1 MARRQPSCASQS
13 QSLLSCSQQPLKA
26 EYGNVLVGDIARVY
40 DGDTIT
46 VNVPQWP
53 DIVGEE
59 VGIRVRGIDTP
70 EIRGGCEAEEKK
82 AREARGY
89 VRARLEGA
97 DQVIL
102 EEIERRK
109 YFRVVATVMIDGEN
123 IAEELIDRRLGREYE
138 GGSRA
143 GWCDE

>member
-1 MARRQPSCASQS
+1 VR
-13 QSLLSCSQQPLKA
+13 LK
-26 EYGNVLVGDIARVY
+26 
-40 DGDTIT
+40 
-46 VNVPQWP
+46 
-53 DIVGEE
+53 
-59 VGIRVRGIDTP
+59 
-70 EIRGGCEAEEKK
+70 KK

-102 EEIERRK
+102 EEIERGK

>member
-1 MARRQPSCASQS
+1 MRVTIAILAF
-13 QSLLSCSQQPLKA
+13 LLSTAAQA

-70 EIRGGCEAEEKK
+70 EIRGGCEAEE
-82 AREARGY
+82 ESPRG
-89 VRARLEGA
+89 
-97 DQVIL
+97 
-102 EEIERRK
+102 
-109 YFRVVATVMIDGEN
+109 
-123 IAEELIDRRLGREYE
+123 
-138 GGSRA
+138 
-143 GWCDE
+143 